1 MSAQGSRSHTA
12 HSVITGVAAA
22 LIGYTSTFAVVLT
35 GLQTVGADR
44 RQATTGLVALCFAIG
59 VVSLWLSRRY
69 RMPLTIAWSTP
80 GAAVLVSAG
89 QITGGWAA
97 AVGAFIVA
105 ALLVVVTGLWPGL
118 GRLVAAI
125 PAPIA
130 QAMLAGI
137 LLDLCLTPVS
147 AVAEYP
153 AQVAPILIV
162 WLAAFVL
169 SPRWAIVAAFVT
181 ALVVVAHDAITG
193 DAPSIHW
200 LPEAAA
206 TMPSLTWS
214 AVVSIALPL
223 YIVTMAAQNVPGVA
237 IMSSYGFTVPWRA
250 ALTATGLGSAV
261 AAPFGAH
268 AVNLAAITAA
278 LPASDESHPDP
289 AQRWR
294 TSATLGIAYLTLAVT
309 TSALISFLAVAPA
322 EIIATV
328 AGLGLLGTLGSSLRA
343 ALVDESVSR
352 PADCRTAAVI
362 TFVVAASGTTIAG
375 ISSSFW
381 ALIVGL
387 AVYGVTWRPLASSRI
402 VGHKPFRS

>member
-1 MSAQGSRSHTA
+1 MTAPHQRSHTSQ
-12 HSVITGVAAA
+12 SVITGIAAA

-44 RQATTGLVALCFAIG
+44 RHAATGLVALCFAIG
-59 VVSLWLSRRY
+59 VVSLTLSSRY

-89 QITGGWAA
+89 QITGGWSA
-97 AVGAFIVA
+97 AVGAFIIA
-105 ALLVVVTGLWPGL
+105 ALLVVLTGMWPLL

-147 AVAEYP
+147 AVAEFP
-153 AQVAPILIV
+153 AQVVPILVV
-162 WLAAFVL
+162 WLVTFAL

-181 ALVVVAHDAITG
+181 AMVVVAYDAITG
-193 DAPSIHW
+193 DVPVIHW
-200 LPEAAA
+200 LPEAGP
-206 TMPSLTWS
+206 TMPSVTWS
-214 AVVSIALPL
+214 AVVSVAVPL

-237 IMSSYGFTVPWRA
+237 IMSSYGYTVPWRP
-250 ALTATGLGSAV
+250 ALTATGVASAA

-294 TSATLGIAYLTLAVT
+294 TSVTLGLSYLVLGIT
-309 TSALISFLAVAPA
+309 TSALISFLSVAPT

-328 AGLGLLGTLGSSLRA
+328 AGLGLLGTLGSSLRS
-343 ALVDESVSR
+343 ALADDTVARAV
-352 PADCRTAAVI
+352 DCRTAAVV
-362 TFVVAASGTTIAG
+362 TFVVAASGTTLAG

-381 ALIVGL
+381 ALIAGL
-387 AVYGVTWRPLASSRI
+387 VVYGVLGAGSKAR
-402 VGHKPFRS
+402 